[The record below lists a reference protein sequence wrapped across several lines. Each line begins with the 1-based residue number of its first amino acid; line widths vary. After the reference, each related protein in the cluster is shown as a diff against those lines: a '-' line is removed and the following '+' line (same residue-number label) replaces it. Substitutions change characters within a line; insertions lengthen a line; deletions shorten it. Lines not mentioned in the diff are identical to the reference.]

1 LVEPTSTRSSSSVDL
16 PLTARPVGRKRP
28 ATPRA
33 TRAIVVTRFAL
44 IAGLLLLW
52 EVLVRV
58 GWWDAGFI
66 SSPSLIVAK
75 LGTWIDSGYL
85 WPQVLV
91 TLEEVAIGFVL
102 GLLAAILVGFA
113 LGRNRFL
120 AGVFEPMLAAL
131 NAVPRIVL
139 APLLILWFGIGVE
152 SKVALTFLMVFF
164 VVVFAVLNGI
174 REVNQALVQ
183 NALILGASARQLDR
197 YVYLPA
203 ALTWIFGSLRLAIGF
218 GFSAAIVGEFLLSS
232 RGLGYLLN
240 AAQNAFDA
248 TAMMAALVTLMA
260 IIGVLNYLA
269 GRIERRAS
277 LWKASSSTDR

>member
-1 LVEPTSTRSSSSVDL
+1 M
-16 PLTARPVGRKRP
+16 
-28 ATPRA
+28 
-33 TRAIVVTRFAL
+33 VTRFAL

>member
-1 LVEPTSTRSSSSVDL
+1 MVAPTSTKSNDPEAEPALSAIGRGRSAADRSR
-16 PLTARPVGRKRP
+16 AIE
-28 ATPRA
+28 A
-33 TRAIVVTRFAL
+33 TRFGL
-44 IAGLLLLW
+44 IAA
-52 EVLVRV
+52 VLVVWEGLVRA

-66 SSPSLIVAK
+66 SSPSLIIAK
-75 LGTWIDSGYL
+75 LAMWVASGYL

-91 TLEEVAIGFVL
+91 TLEEVAIGFAL
-102 GLLAAILVGFA
+102 GLVAAIGAGFA
-113 LGRNRFL
+113 LGRNAFL

-183 NALILGASARQLDR
+183 NARILGATERQLDR
-197 YVYLPA
+197 FIYFPA

-248 TAMMAALVTLMA
+248 TSMMAALVTLMA
-260 IIGVLNYLA
+260 IIGVLTYLA

-277 LWKASSSTDR
+277 LWKTTAGSDR

>member
-183 NALILGASARQLDR
+183 LSLIH
-197 YVYLPA
+197 
-203 ALTWIFGSLRLAIGF
+203 I
-218 GFSAAIVGEFLLSS
+218 
-232 RGLGYLLN
+232 
-240 AAQNAFDA
+240 
-248 TAMMAALVTLMA
+248 
-260 IIGVLNYLA
+260 
-269 GRIERRAS
+269 
-277 LWKASSSTDR
+277 

>member
-1 LVEPTSTRSSSSVDL
+1 MLVV
-16 PLTARPVGRKRP
+16 
-28 ATPRA
+28 
-33 TRAIVVTRFAL
+33 
-44 IAGLLLLW
+44 W
-52 EVLVRV
+52 EGLVRA

-66 SSPSLIVAK
+66 SSPSLIIAK
-75 LGTWIDSGYL
+75 LAMWVASGYL

-91 TLEEVAIGFVL
+91 TLEEVAIGFAL
-102 GLLAAILVGFA
+102 GLVAAIGAGFA
-113 LGRNRFL
+113 LGRNAFL

-183 NALILGASARQLDR
+183 NARILGATERQLDR
-197 YVYLPA
+197 FIYFPA

-248 TAMMAALVTLMA
+248 TSMMAALVTLMA
-260 IIGVLNYLA
+260 IIGVLTYLA

-277 LWKASSSTDR
+277 LWKTTAGSDR